1 VRRKLRASL
10 VLTSYN
16 GTSFMHTTTLVHR
29 AAMLALGSALLA
41 LPSLAAAQG
50 TPEAAASQRIEVTG
64 SNIKRVASETASPVQ
79 VITKQDIDQ
88 SGKGTIAEYLQTL
101 TADGQGSVP
110 FTYGR
115 GFAGGTSSGLSLRG
129 LGASATLVL
138 INGRRVTSAVLADDG
153 QRAFVDLNQ
162 IPLEAVERIEVLK
175 DGASSIYGSDAVA
188 GVVNIILKSNFVG
201 TVLKAS
207 FGAAQEGDGRE
218 PRAALTHGFGDMA
231 KDGFNV
237 LLNAEFGKREPIY
250 YRDRVGRGTVGVSAI
265 GQRGLNPDA
274 GSLNIA
280 RGGGQGW
287 IPSDPS
293 SPSGRL
299 NNSSSPSFIGN
310 VRYPFTG
317 PLDADDNPTD
327 PNFRDFYSRG
337 DAAGLGFTQLFPG
350 AQAFCLAKTNLPQNN
365 PNGACINDQRQQV
378 NQIQPE
384 HETGSLFGRFTVR
397 LGGELEGF
405 AEVGLY
411 AIKSRVDGLAIAP
424 STAFFQADGTL
435 VSQAAATQLGANH
448 PDNPYFGTAA
458 RLSYN
463 PQFDTGITGTDSK
476 GRALRFVAGVRGGLA
491 TWDFDTALSFSESKQ
506 TDTATN
512 VLNWRVKNALLNPTA
527 ANIAAAVAFSPA
539 YAALP
544 AGTFWRI
551 GENAGLNSPEMYA
564 ALLADKSRDGVSRQI
579 GVDFKASREFGK
591 LDGGAIGVAVG
602 AEVRRTENS
611 LNLFDGQGDFAGF
624 GLTRYSGKRDLGA
637 AYTEVL
643 LPVLKQLELNA
654 ALRLDRYSG
663 GIGNSLTPK
672 VGGKWR
678 PLDSVAVRATY
689 ARGFRAPGAAETNSL
704 AGFGGVEVDDNA
716 RCAALTADGLSPEAV
731 EAACKKVQPTFTIAG
746 NPNLKPEKSQ
756 SATLGVV
763 WDITPKTS
771 LTADLWQI
779 KRSGLIVQED
789 SQGAVDKGQVVRDPS
804 VSVSPND
811 PGPILLGTTFYENA
825 NDSVTRGLDVE
836 VKHRWDLG
844 DGMGRITTGATW
856 THLLTQ
862 RVVAGDGTVHD
873 YAGTHGN
880 CDISNC
886 MGSPRDRLSLAATW
900 EMGPWRLG
908 ANVNHRGAMSNK
920 FEQSDTECAQHLVNG
935 EDFPSGC
942 KVKSFTTLDVSGAW
956 TLGKNTE
963 LFASIANLLDE
974 KPPVD
979 FLTYGAIGFNP
990 LDHSGAVGR
999 FFRVGVKHS
1008 F

>member
-1 VRRKLRASL
+1 
-10 VLTSYN
+10 
-16 GTSFMHTTTLVHR
+16 MHKTTPIHR
-29 AAMLALGSALLA
+29 AALLA
-41 LPSLAAAQG
+41 LGAALATSAAAQ
-50 TPEAAASQRIEVTG
+50 EAAAPAAQRIEITG
-64 SNIKRVASETASPVQ
+64 SNIKRVDAETASPVQ
-79 VITKQDIDQ
+79 IITKQDIDQ
-88 SGKGTIAEYLQTL
+88 SGKGTVAEYLQTL

-115 GFAGGTSSGLSLRG
+115 GFSGGTSSGISLRG
-129 LGASATLVL
+129 LGANATLVL
-138 INGRRVTSAVLADDG
+138 INGRRVTSAVLADDA

-162 IPLEAVERIEVLK
+162 IPLEAVERVEILK

-188 GVVNIILKSNFVG
+188 GVVNIILKTNFTG
-201 TVLKAS
+201 TVLKATY
-207 FGAAQEGDGRE
+207 GVAQEGDGKE
-218 PRAALTHGFGDMA
+218 PRAAITHGFGDMA

-237 LLNAEFGKREPIY
+237 LLNAEFGKKDPIY

-265 GQRGLNPDA
+265 GQRGFNPDA
-274 GSLNIA
+274 GSLNIG
-280 RGGGQGW
+280 RNGGQGW

-310 VRYPFTG
+310 VR
-317 PLDADDNPTD
+317 NPTTLD
-327 PNFRDFYSRG
+327 YYSRS
-337 DAAGLGFTQLFPG
+337 DLAGLDFTQTFANAG
-350 AQAFCLAKTNLPQNN
+350 AFCLANTNLPQNN

-378 NQIQPE
+378 NQIQPK
-384 HETGSLFGRFTVR
+384 HETGSFFGRFSVR

-405 AEVGLY
+405 AEVGFY
-411 AIKSRVDGLAIAP
+411 SIKSRVDGLAIAP
-424 STAFFQADGTL
+424 SAAFFLPDGTV
-435 VSQAAATQLGANH
+435 VSQAAATQLGADH
-448 PDNPYFGTAA
+448 PDNPYLGTAA

-476 GRALRFVAGVRGGLA
+476 GKSSRFVAGVRGTLA
-491 TWDFDTALSFSESKQ
+491 TWDFDTALSYSESKQ

-512 VLNWRVKNALLNPTA
+512 VMNWRVKNALLNPTA
-527 ANIAAAVAFSPA
+527 ANVAAATAFSPE

-564 ALLADKSRDGVSRQI
+564 ALLADKQRDGVSRQV

-602 AEVRRTENS
+602 AEVRRTYNN
-611 LNLFDGQGDFAGF
+611 LNQWDGQGDFAGLS
-624 GLTRYSGKRDLGA
+624 LTRYNGERDLGA
-637 AYTEVL
+637 AYAEVL
-643 LPVLKQLELNA
+643 LPVHKQLELNA
-654 ALRLDRYSG
+654 ALRFDRYSG
-663 GIGNSLTPK
+663 GIGNSWTPK
-672 VGGKWR
+672 VGAKWK
-678 PLDSVAVRATY
+678 PLNSLALRATY

-704 AGFGGVEVDDNA
+704 AGFGGVEVDDNV
-716 RCAALTADGLSPEAV
+716 RCAALTADGVPADTV
-731 EAACKKVQPTFTIAG
+731 TATCKGVQPTFRIAG
-746 NPNLKPEKSQ
+746 NPNLEPEKSQ
-756 SATLGVV
+756 SATLGMV
-763 WDITPKTS
+763 WDVTPKTS

-779 KRSGLIVQED
+779 KRSGLIVQEN
-789 SQGAVDKGQVVRDPS
+789 SQGAVDKGQVVRDPTTA
-804 VSVSPND
+804 VSPND
-811 PGPILLGTTFYENA
+811 PGAILLATTLYENA

-836 VKHRWDLG
+836 AKHRWDLG
-844 DGMGRITTGATW
+844 DGLGRITTGLTW

-886 MGSPRDRLSLAATW
+886 IGSPRDRLSLAATW

-908 ANVNHRGAMSNK
+908 ANVNHRGSMSNK
-920 FEQSDTECAQHLVNG
+920 FERSDTECAQRLANG
-935 EDFPSGC
+935 DDFPSGC
-942 KVKSFTTLDVSGAW
+942 KIKSFTTLDVSGAW
-956 TLGKNTE
+956 TFGKSTE

-979 FLTYGAIGFNP
+979 FLTYGAIGYHP
-990 LDHSGAVGR
+990 LDYSGAIGR
-999 FFRVGVKHS
+999 FFRVGVKHR